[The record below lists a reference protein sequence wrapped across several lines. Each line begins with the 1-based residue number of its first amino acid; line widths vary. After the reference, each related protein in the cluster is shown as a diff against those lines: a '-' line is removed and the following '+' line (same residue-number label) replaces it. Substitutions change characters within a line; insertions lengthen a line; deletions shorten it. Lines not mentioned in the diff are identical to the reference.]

1 MGIFGRRIDIKNAT
15 KTTYSDEDLRK
26 LDLNYRN
33 KFQIDREK
41 RIYTP
46 FRKEMPRAWQSQ
58 VRDMAFEQI
67 LDDRIFSFRH
77 LLVIPNPYGASV
89 QTAMLLFNTPKE
101 YRVRYRILGKTEG
114 TDFVGET
121 RMTTRHRV
129 PIMGLYKGYT
139 NKLILEL
146 IDSAGEVYQRRDLRI
161 YTRDIPLGQQNIVTK
176 VEHSE
181 SSCFPFILVN
191 GFRFKPVVFDQN
203 GEVRYSLQIK
213 TDQTGMIPLE
223 NGRCLYVDATV
234 NCMAADGSIRACRY
248 HEMDYMG
255 RVYQTYVLD
264 YPVGRYAAQNG
275 DSLFLLT
282 ASEKGY
288 ADDCIIELDRNTGQI
303 RKKCLLQDLLGDKYR
318 IEGNWIVA
326 SGMQYV
332 QGQLI
337 LTMRRYHTV
346 LSIDWEKQ
354 SVNWALAPESI
365 WRGTV
370 LADKLLKSVDREK
383 MDGYMPESPDI
394 QVQEDGSLKLRLYC
408 IQNKGNVPAEGAE
421 SDDDSRIDF
430 YNIDP
435 VRKSFQKERSIA
447 VVKSQRDAGCFYRQ
461 ESDRILSL
469 SGMLMRRSDNLKA
482 CIEELDGQTGRMIN
496 RLRLC
501 KRYRSAWEFKPD
513 IEAYSVPLEHDLDA
527 VKGTIAPPA
536 LYESVNGETL
546 PEAVAEKLKKRYFG
560 NIRVSDTLFLFAFC
574 PGTVQNVYLIGET
587 QSYVQCFEGLETRP
601 RKESFCMALD
611 QLELG
616 EYQVYVEF
624 DNQIYHLKNEIR
636 VERSQQE

>member
-33 KFQIDREK
+33 EFQIDREK

-58 VRDMAFEQI
+58 VRDMAFEKI

-77 LLVIPNPYGASV
+77 MLVIPNPYGASV

-101 YRVRYRILGKTEG
+101 YRVRYRILGKLEG

-129 PIMGLYKGYT
+129 PVIGLYKGYT

-146 IDSAGEVYQRRDLRI
+146 IDAEGEVYQRRDLKI

-176 VEHSE
+176 VEHSQT
-181 SSCFPFILVN
+181 SCFPFVLVN

-203 GEVRYSLQIK
+203 GEVRYSLQIR
-213 TDQTGMIPLE
+213 TDRTGMIPLE
-223 NGRCLYVDATV
+223 NGRFLYVDATV
-234 NCMAADGSIRACRY
+234 NRVASNGGKVACQY

-255 RVYQTYVLD
+255 RVYQTYLLD

-282 ASEKGY
+282 SSAEGY
-288 ADDCIIELDRNTGQI
+288 TDDCIVELDRCTGQI
-303 RKKCLLQDLLGDKYR
+303 RRKCLLEDLIGDKYKKK
-318 IEGNWIVA
+318 GDWIVA

-346 LSIDWEKQ
+346 VSIDWEKQ
-354 SVNWALAPESI
+354 SVNWVLAPDPIWRDTALA
-365 WRGTV
+365 G
-370 LADKLLKSVDREK
+370 KLLRSVDQNIV
-383 MDGYMPESPDI
+383 DGYMPESPEI
-394 QVQEDGSLKLRLYC
+394 QMQEDGHILIRLYC
-408 IQNKGNVPAEGAE
+408 IQNKGSVPVEGAV

-430 YNIDP
+430 YELYP
-435 VRKSFQKERSIA
+435 KEQTFHKLRSVA
-447 VVKSQRDAGCFYRQ
+447 VVKSQRDAGCVYREQ
-461 ESDRILSL
+461 ENRILSL
-469 SGMLMRRSDNLKA
+469 SGMLMRRTENLRA
-482 CIEELDGQTGRMIN
+482 CIEELDGQTGQMIN

-501 KRYRSAWEFKPD
+501 KRYRSAWLFEPD
-513 IEAYSVPLEHDLDA
+513 IEAYSVPLKHDIDA
-527 VKGTIAPPA
+527 VKGNLEPP
-536 LYESVNGETL
+536 EKFTGSL
-546 PEAVAEKLKKRYFG
+546 PEPVPEKLKKKVFG
-560 NIRVSDTLFLFAFC
+560 NIRVSDTLFLFAFFA
-574 PGTVQNVYLIGET
+574 GSVQNVYLIGEKH
-587 QSYVQCFEGLETRP
+587 SYVQRFTGLAKKQQ
-601 RKESFCMALD
+601 KESFCMTLD
-611 QLELG
+611 QLELD
-616 EYQVYVEF
+616 EYQVYVEV
-624 DNQIYHLKNEIR
+624 DDQIYHLKNEIR
-636 VERSQQE
+636 VERSQKEK

>member
-33 KFQIDREK
+33 EFQIDREK
-41 RIYTP
+41 KIYTP
-46 FRKEMPRAWQSQ
+46 FRREMPRAWQSQ
-58 VRDMAFEQI
+58 VRDMAFEKI

-101 YRVRYRILGKTEG
+101 YRVRYRILGKSEG

-146 IDSAGEVYQRRDLRI
+146 IDGNGEVYQRRDLRI

-176 VEHSE
+176 VEHSRE
-181 SSCFPFILVN
+181 TVFPFVLVN
-191 GFRFKPVVFDQN
+191 GLLFKPVVFDQN

-223 NGRCLYVDATV
+223 NGRFLYVDATV
-234 NCMAADGSIRACRY
+234 NRVGFRGKKRACQY

-255 RVYQTYVLD
+255 RVHQTYLLD
-264 YPVGRYAAQNG
+264 YPIGRYAAQKE

-282 ASEKGY
+282 SSAEGY
-288 ADDCIIELDRNTGQI
+288 ADDCIIELDRNSGQI
-303 RKKCLLQDLLGDKYR
+303 RQKCMLEDLIGDKYKT
-318 IEGNWIVA
+318 EGNWIVA
-326 SGMQYV
+326 SGMQFI

-346 LSIDWEKQ
+346 ISIDWESR
-354 SVNWALAPESI
+354 SVNWVLAPESI
-365 WRGTV
+365 WRDTV
-370 LADKLLKSVDREK
+370 LADKLLVSDDQQV
-383 MDGYMPESPDI
+383 MDGYMPESPD
-394 QVQEDGSLKLRLYC
+394 VHMQEDGVLQLRLYC
-408 IQNKGNVPAEGAE
+408 IQNKGNVPARGAV

-430 YNIDP
+430 YEIHP
-435 VRKSFQKERSIA
+435 AEHTFHKLRSVA
-447 VVKSQRDAGCFYRQ
+447 VVKSQRDAGCVYREQ
-461 ESDRILSL
+461 EDRILSL
-469 SGMLMRRSDNLKA
+469 SGMLMRRTENLRA

-501 KRYRSAWEFKPD
+501 KRYRSAWIFAPD
-513 IEAYSVPLEHDLDA
+513 IESYSIPLQHDIGA
-527 VKGTIAPPA
+527 VKGSLEPP
-536 LYESVNGETL
+536 EVFTGKL
-546 PEAVAEKLKKRYFG
+546 PETVPEKLKKKIFG
-560 NIRVSDTLFLFAFC
+560 NIRVCDNMFLFSFFA
-574 PGTVQNVYLIGET
+574 GSVQNVYLMGEKH
-587 QSYVQCFEGLETRP
+587 SYVQQFTDLAPNRKK
-601 RKESFCMALD
+601 KESFCMTID
-611 QLELG
+611 QLKPD
-616 EYQVYVEF
+616 EYQVYVEV

-636 VERSQQE
+636 VERSQKEK

>member
-33 KFQIDREK
+33 EFQIDREK

-58 VRDMAFEQI
+58 VRDMAFEKI

-77 LLVIPNPYGASV
+77 MLVIPNPYGASV

-101 YRVRYRILGKTEG
+101 YRVRYRILGKLEG

-129 PIMGLYKGYT
+129 PVIGLYKGYT

-146 IDSAGEVYQRRDLRI
+146 IDAEGEVYQRRDLKI

-176 VEHSE
+176 VEHSQT
-181 SSCFPFILVN
+181 SCFPFVLVN

-203 GEVRYSLQIK
+203 GEVRYSLQIR
-213 TDQTGMIPLE
+213 TDRTGMIPLE
-223 NGRCLYVDATV
+223 NGRFLYVDATV
-234 NCMAADGSIRACRY
+234 NRVASNGGKVACQY

-255 RVYQTYVLD
+255 RVYQTYLLD

-282 ASEKGY
+282 SSAEGY
-288 ADDCIIELDRNTGQI
+288 TDDCIVELDRCTGQI
-303 RKKCLLQDLLGDKYR
+303 RRKCLLEDLIGDKYKKK
-318 IEGNWIVA
+318 GDWIVA

-346 LSIDWEKQ
+346 VSIDWEKQ
-354 SVNWALAPESI
+354 SVNWVLAPDPIWRDTALA
-365 WRGTV
+365 G
-370 LADKLLKSVDREK
+370 KLLRSVDQ
-383 MDGYMPESPDI
+383 ESPEI
-394 QVQEDGSLKLRLYC
+394 QMQEDGHILIRLYC
-408 IQNKGNVPAEGAE
+408 IQNKGSVPVEGAV

-430 YNIDP
+430 YELYP
-435 VRKSFQKERSIA
+435 KEQTFHKLRSVA
-447 VVKSQRDAGCFYRQ
+447 VVKSQRDAGCVYREQ
-461 ESDRILSL
+461 ENRILSL
-469 SGMLMRRSDNLKA
+469 SGMLMRRTENLRA
-482 CIEELDGQTGRMIN
+482 CIEELDGQTGQMIN

-501 KRYRSAWEFKPD
+501 KRYRSAWLFEPD
-513 IEAYSVPLEHDLDA
+513 IEAYSVPLKHDIDA
-527 VKGTIAPPA
+527 VKGNLEPP
-536 LYESVNGETL
+536 EKFTGSL
-546 PEAVAEKLKKRYFG
+546 PEPVPEKLKKKVFG
-560 NIRVSDTLFLFAFC
+560 NIRVSDTLFLFAFFA
-574 PGTVQNVYLIGET
+574 GSVQNVYLIGEKH
-587 QSYVQCFEGLETRP
+587 SYVQRFTGLAKKQQ
-601 RKESFCMALD
+601 KESFCMTLD
-611 QLELG
+611 QLELD
-616 EYQVYVEF
+616 EYQVYVEV
-624 DNQIYHLKNEIR
+624 DDQIYHLKNEIR
-636 VERSQQE
+636 VERSQKEK

>member
-33 KFQIDREK
+33 EFQIDREK

-58 VRDMAFEQI
+58 IRDMAFEKI

-101 YRVRYRILGKTEG
+101 YRVRYRILGKSEG

-121 RMTTRHRV
+121 CMTTRHRV
-129 PIMGLYKGYT
+129 PVLGLYKGYT
-139 NKLILEL
+139 NRLILEL
-146 IDSAGEVYQRRDLRI
+146 IDGDGEVYQRRDLRI

-176 VEHSE
+176 VEHSDA
-181 SSCFPFILVN
+181 SCFPFILVN
-191 GFRFKPVVFDQN
+191 GLRFKPVVFDQN

-223 NGRCLYVDATV
+223 NGRFLYVDATV
-234 NCMAADGSIRACRY
+234 NRVGSNRQKRACQY

-255 RVYQTYVLD
+255 RVYQTYLLD
-264 YPVGRYAAQNG
+264 YPIGRYAAQKE

-282 ASEKGY
+282 SSAEGY
-288 ADDCIIELDRNTGQI
+288 ADDCIIELDRSSGEI
-303 RKKCLLQDLLGDKYR
+303 RKKCMLEALIGDKYKTN
-318 IEGNWIVA
+318 GNWIVA

-346 LSIDWEKQ
+346 ISIDWEKQ
-354 SVNWALAPESI
+354 SVNWVLAPESI

-370 LADKLLKSVDREK
+370 LEDKLLASDSQDR

-394 QVQEDGSLKLRLYC
+394 YVQEDGRLRIRLYC
-408 IQNKGNVPAEGAE
+408 IQNKGNVPAEGAV

-430 YNIDP
+430 YEIDP
-435 VRKSFQKERSIA
+435 EKHTFHKRRSVA
-447 VVKSQRDAGCFYRQ
+447 VVKSQRDAGCVYRDQ
-461 ESDRILSL
+461 EDRILSL
-469 SGMLMRRSDNLKA
+469 SGMLMRRTENLRA

-501 KRYRSAWEFKPD
+501 KRYRSAWIFTPD
-513 IEAYSVPLEHDLDA
+513 IEAYSIPLKHDLNA
-527 VKGTIAPPA
+527 IKGSLEPPER
-536 LYESVNGETL
+536 YTGQL
-546 PEAVAEKLKKRYFG
+546 PEPVPEKLKKKIFG
-560 NIRVSDTLFLFAFC
+560 NIRVSDTLFMFAFAA
-574 PGTVQNVYLIGET
+574 GSVSRVYLIGEKH
-587 QSYVQCFEGLETRP
+587 SYVQEFSNLAPKR
-601 RKESFCMALD
+601 RKESFCMTLD
-611 QLELG
+611 QLELD
-616 EYQVYVEF
+616 EYQVYVEV

-636 VERSQQE
+636 VERSQKEK